1 VLYGRALGGFL
12 FALACAACALGLS
25 FATPAQALE
34 PVTMLTDTEP
44 PPAST
49 EPMPDPA
56 PPPATH
62 PKPAPKTRPAARP
75 PQAPVHHTST
85 HRRATAPADVT
96 RRARRKAVAHRRRHR
111 VTHVADK
118 RKVVA
123 ETKPMST
130 RPALARLPAVSQAAA
145 VTSTSSYKSQRGFV
159 IAGLGLAAVLFLL
172 VASVP
177 STAAHS
183 TTAGRVVVYHRVNL
197 LIAGILSLLSTAIL
211 LAMSGGS

>member
-1 VLYGRALGGFL
+1 
-12 FALACAACALGLS
+12 
-25 FATPAQALE
+25 
-34 PVTMLTDTEP
+34 
-44 PPAST
+44 
-49 EPMPDPA
+49 
-56 PPPATH
+56 
-62 PKPAPKTRPAARP
+62 
-75 PQAPVHHTST
+75 
-85 HRRATAPADVT
+85 
-96 RRARRKAVAHRRRHR
+96 
-111 VTHVADK
+111 
-118 RKVVA
+118 
-123 ETKPMST
+123 MST